1 MFFVG
6 GLGRALSLALV
17 GPPTPF
23 FLFLMAIEL
32 GLPPVVGSLK
42 LVGGRLTPFTL
53 LPAAARSM
61 RARRSAR

>member
-32 GLPPVVGSLK
+32 GLPPVLW
-42 LVGGRLTPFTL
+42 L
-53 LPAAARSM
+53 AARW
-61 RARRSAR
+61 SAR